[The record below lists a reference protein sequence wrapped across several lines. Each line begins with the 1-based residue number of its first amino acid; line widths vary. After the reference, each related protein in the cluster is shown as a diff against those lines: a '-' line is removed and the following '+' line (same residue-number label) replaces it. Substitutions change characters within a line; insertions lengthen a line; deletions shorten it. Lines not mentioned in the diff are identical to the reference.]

1 LKDAARLLAYFAA
14 ILLIGALLAP
24 VLFWA
29 AQLLAGHHI
38 LSFLAAYDFEKF
50 FHRALLLAALLLLWP
65 ILCALRIKNWRD
77 LRLAPNRHWSR
88 DLISGFLFAAIPLLC
103 CGVVLVLSHGYSLR
117 TSIPWSGISGVIVAS
132 LAVPLVEE
140 LFFRGLILG
149 VLLRSGPRL
158 LAILFTSALFSVLH
172 FLKTPGRI
180 SVVSWSSG
188 FVSMANSFGQF
199 REPILVAAGFTTL
212 LLLGWIL
219 ADARIR
225 TQSLWLPI
233 GLHAGWILASGLFN
247 KIARPEML
255 GLPWLGKSLLIGVV
269 PLSLGLLTWLL
280 VHAWLNHVASRDT

>member
-24 VLFWA
+24 VLFWTA
-29 AQLLAGHHI
+29 HLLASHHI
-38 LSFLAAYDFEKF
+38 LSFLATYDFEKF
-50 FHRALLLAALLLLWP
+50 FHRALLVAALLLLWP
-65 ILCALRIKNWRD
+65 LLCTLQIKSWRE
-77 LRLAPNRHWSR
+77 LGLAPNRHWSR

-117 TSIPWSGISGVIVAS
+117 TSIRWSGMSSVIVAS

-149 VLLRSGPRL
+149 VLLRRGPRL

-172 FLKTPGRI
+172 FLKTPGHT

-188 FVSMANSFGQF
+188 FVSMAHSFSQF

-212 LLLGWIL
+212 LVLGWIL
-219 ADARIR
+219 AVARIR

-247 KIARPEML
+247 KAARPEMF

-269 PLSLGLLTWLL
+269 PLSLGFVTWLL
-280 VHAWLNHVASRDT
+280 VQAWLNHVASRDT

>member
-14 ILLIGALLAP
+14 ILLIGALIAP

-29 AQLLAGHHI
+29 AQLLASHHI

-50 FHRALLLAALLLLWP
+50 FHRALLVAALLLLWP
-65 ILCALRIKNWRD
+65 LLCALRIKSWRE
-77 LRLAPNRHWSR
+77 LGLVPNRHWSR
-88 DLISGFLFAAIPLLC
+88 DLISGFLFAVIPLLC

-117 TSIPWSGISGVIVAS
+117 TSIRWSGISGVIVAS

-172 FLKTPGRI
+172 FLKTPGRT

-212 LLLGWIL
+212 LVFGWIL

-247 KIARPEML
+247 KAARPEML

-269 PLSLGLLTWLL
+269 PLSVGLLTWLL
-280 VHAWLNHVASRDT
+280 VQAWLNHVASRDT